1 MKNDGYPVVTIGLV
15 AACFA
20 VFLFQIIFPGL
31 SSLISLTPSDAFRGS
46 YWQFFTYMFAHG
58 SITHIAFNMLGLFI
72 FGGVTERVL
81 GWRKYL
87 ALYVLCGLGSAA
99 MHIAL
104 TGISYVPL
112 LGASGSVFGVLT
124 AYAFMFPKNIIIV
137 FPGIPVP
144 AALMVAFFAVFEL
157 FSGFFGLEPGI
168 ANFGH
173 LGGIVAAL
181 VIMSCW
187 KWWGGRSRKPSWE
200 DYEYTWDSSI
210 GGI

>member
-20 VFLFQIIFPGL
+20 VFLLQIIFPDL
-31 SSLISLTPSDAFRGS
+31 TSLISLTPSDAFRGA

-81 GWRKYL
+81 GQRKYI

-112 LGASGSVFGVLT
+112 LGASGSIFGVMT

-173 LGGIVAAL
+173 LGGIVAGLA
-181 VIMSCW
+181 IMSYW
-187 KWWGGRSRKPSWE
+187 KWARRKRGPSWE
-200 DYEYTWDSSI
+200 DYEYMWDSGI
-210 GGI
+210 GGM